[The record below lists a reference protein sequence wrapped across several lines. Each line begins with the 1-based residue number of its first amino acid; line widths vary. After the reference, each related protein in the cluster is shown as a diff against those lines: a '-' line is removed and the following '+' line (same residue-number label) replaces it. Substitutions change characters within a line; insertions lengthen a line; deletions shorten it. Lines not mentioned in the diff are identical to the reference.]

1 MIRFKIAF
9 VLRLVDDF
17 TGKPIKETGFR
28 FIINDRVVHPLE
40 KGEGTY
46 VFLEPREMET
56 SVVIES
62 TAYHTCHVIVEKKLL
77 EPSEPVAEVRLYV
90 KPGKSLPV
98 GSEIIQGTLDN
109 KKEKFP
115 VQVYA
120 KKSNPLGLTFKEYQK
135 VEGANWIQFSGFT
148 KEKILGKTWILADA
162 KHPVALILQEK
173 RGINEYRA
181 EVISGEPEKI
191 RSGTPL
197 FRIYRSVTDSVGNYA
212 IPVEGGEENQIIEVV
227 PLHENKK

>member
-1 MIRFKIAF
+1 MIRIKIAF

-17 TGKPIKETGFR
+17 TGKPIKESGFR
-28 FIINDRVVHPLE
+28 FIINDRVVHPLQKE
-40 KGEGTY
+40 EGAY
-46 VFLEPREMET
+46 VFLEPREMVT
-56 SVVIES
+56 NVTIES
-62 TAYHTCHVIVEKKLL
+62 TGYHTCHVVIEKKLL
-77 EPSEPVAEVRLYV
+77 EPSEPVAEVRLYA

-98 GSEIIQGTLDN
+98 GSEIIYGAIK

-120 KKSNPLGLTFKEYQK
+120 QKSSPLGLTFKEYQK
-135 VEGANWIQFSGFT
+135 VEGGDWIQFSGFT
-148 KEKILGKTWILADA
+148 KEKVLGKTWILAEP
-162 KHPVALILQEK
+162 KHPVVLILQEK

-212 IPVEGGEENQIIEVV
+212 IPVESGEENQIIEVM